1 MISTPTV
8 AAATHAQRRT
18 ARDGSDPVARPRHA
32 RHEQR
37 ATAPCDR
44 QYRMLRRFAGAVM
57 VSMLSAGL
65 GGAVAAVAY
74 PHTEA
79 VSKRVTSTGLR
90 AAPPTGDAARGSVE
104 QAAAKVLPSV
114 VELKTDRGDE
124 IDVGSGIILSAD
136 GVILTNSHVVS
147 SPADDPNTHGGGET
161 QVIMADGRSAP
172 STVVGVDHADD
183 IAVVRVQ
190 GLTGLTPIML
200 GSSDNLL
207 VGQQVVAVGS
217 PLGLNGTVTSGIIS
231 ALNRSLPSA
240 NKPAITAL
248 PTIQTDV
255 LLNPGNSGGALVDM
269 NGQLIGIN
277 SAIASPDSTSWQSG
291 STGIG
296 FAIPV
301 EQATRIADRLI
312 AGDAS

>member
-1 MISTPTV
+1 
-8 AAATHAQRRT
+8 
-18 ARDGSDPVARPRHA
+18 
-32 RHEQR
+32 
-37 ATAPCDR
+37 
-44 QYRMLRRFAGAVM
+44 
-57 VSMLSAGL
+57 
-65 GGAVAAVAY
+65 
-74 PHTEA
+74 
-79 VSKRVTSTGLR
+79 
-90 AAPPTGDAARGSVE
+90 
-104 QAAAKVLPSV
+104 
-114 VELKTDRGDE
+114 
-124 IDVGSGIILSAD
+124 
-136 GVILTNSHVVS
+136 
-147 SPADDPNTHGGGET
+147 
-161 QVIMADGRSAP
+161 
-172 STVVGVDHADD
+172 
-183 IAVVRVQ
+183 VRVQ